1 VCRDRSGNAAIRHG
15 AGGPGRGHD
24 EATQRSMTRKLQI
37 TLYVIAIYLALF
49 GMVFVFAPGVF
60 EQITQST
67 LPDAKLTLLYGQ
79 YTLTFAY
86 VAFMAA
92 REKEAASKLSLTI
105 LILTAGNVVVFGYLL
120 MTGMQSLSQS
130 GPPLIVNFILTVLLV
145 LFRRA

>member
-1 VCRDRSGNAAIRHG
+1 
-15 AGGPGRGHD
+15 
-24 EATQRSMTRKLQI
+24 MTRKLQI
-37 TLYVIAIYLALF
+37 TLYGIAVYLALF

-92 REKEAASKLSLTI
+92 REKVAASKLSLTI

-120 MTGMQSLSQS
+120 MTGMQDLPQA
-130 GPPLIVNFILTVLLV
+130 GPPSAPKSSSHSFARSRVFPYPMPSN
-145 LFRRA
+145 